1 MHELSLTQTLLELA
15 LKNAAGRKVVS
26 VDLLLG
32 ELSDERP
39 EAVQFYWDDLAKG
52 TLAEGA
58 VLRFQPVPA
67 EMKCLECEKTFHP
80 EESVS
85 ECPNC
90 KSFHV
95 KLLNGD
101 DLRLAGIDVE

>member
-15 LKNAAGRKVVS
+15 LKNAAGRKITA

-32 ELSDERP
+32 EFSDERP
-39 EAVQFYWDDLAKG
+39 ESIQFYWDDIAKG

-58 VLRFQPVPA
+58 KLRFQPVAA
-67 EMKCLECEKTFHP
+67 EMKCLQCDTVFHP
-80 EESVS
+80 EEEAV

-90 KSFHV
+90 KSFRV
-95 KLLNGD
+95 RLLSGD
-101 DLRLAGIDVE
+101 DIRLAGIDVE